1 MRSMRIF
8 AQSLTMNGLLKK
20 LWRLFLLKARYAA
33 ASAIA
38 TGVDYTLYL
47 LLVNKILGPAGSN
60 IISYSAGVL
69 VNFTLQRWFVFKLE
83 RPIKQVFFLAML
95 VSLGGMALSTGIVHG
110 LSMIPF
116 FNQHQ
121 FVTKFCA
128 TGIVF
133 FYNFY
138 LKRFAFEKRFV

>member
-1 MRSMRIF
+1 M
-8 AQSLTMNGLLKK
+8 
-20 LWRLFLLKARYAA
+20 

-38 TGVDYTLYL
+38 TSVDYTLYL
-47 LLVNKILGPAGSN
+47 LLVNKVLSPAYSN
-60 IISYSAGVL
+60 VISYTAGVL
-69 VNFTLQRWFVFKLE
+69 VNFMLQRWFVFKLE
-83 RPIKQVFFLAML
+83 RPVKQVFMLAML
-95 VSLGGMALSTGIVHG
+95 ISLGGMALSTGIVHG

-121 FVTKFCA
+121 FITKLCA